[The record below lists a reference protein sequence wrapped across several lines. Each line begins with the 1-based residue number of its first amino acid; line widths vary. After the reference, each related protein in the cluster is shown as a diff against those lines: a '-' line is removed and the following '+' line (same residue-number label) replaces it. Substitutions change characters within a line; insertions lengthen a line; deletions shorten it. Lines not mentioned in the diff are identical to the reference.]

1 LIFYKEKENFNNLIV
16 NELSDEVHVYL
27 NVFATLMLNWVFGE
41 VDGTPI
47 VTPKAGR
54 MLVLESKL

>member
-1 LIFYKEKENFNNLIV
+1 M
-16 NELSDEVHVYL
+16 NEIYDEVHVYL
-27 NVFATLMLNWVFGE
+27 DVFSTLMLNWVFGKL
-41 VDGTPI
+41 DGTLI